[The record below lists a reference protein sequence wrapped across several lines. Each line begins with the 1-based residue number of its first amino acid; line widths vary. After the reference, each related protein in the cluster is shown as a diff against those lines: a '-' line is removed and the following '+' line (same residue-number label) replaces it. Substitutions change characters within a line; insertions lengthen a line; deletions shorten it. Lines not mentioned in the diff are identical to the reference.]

1 MIKDNLRDDIPNF
14 KTGDTLS
21 INVNVRE
28 GKKVRQQLFKGT
40 VIARKG
46 SGISETI
53 TVRKMSDGIG
63 VERVFPLYS
72 NVIDSIERIKV
83 GDVRRAKLYYLRELS
98 GKKARIAERTDGR
111 AYDDE
116 QFVST
121 IKDEEEVVEP
131 SQEAAPSPEPVSSEE
146 VPAETTKD
154 EVKEEAPVEE
164 KAAEPEAKS

>member
-28 GKKVRQQLFKGT
+28 GKKVRQQLFKCT

-63 VERVFPLYS
+63 VERVFPLHS
-72 NVIDSIERIKV
+72 PVIASMKVDRINK
-83 GDVRRAKLYYLRELS
+83 VRRAKLYYLRGLS
-98 GKKARIAERTDGR
+98 GKAARLAE
-111 AYDDE
+111 
-116 QFVST
+116 
-121 IKDEEEVVEP
+121 K
-131 SQEAAPSPEPVSSEE
+131 
-146 VPAETTKD
+146 K
-154 EVKEEAPVEE
+154 
-164 KAAEPEAKS
+164 